1 MSVCE
6 RVLQTIA
13 SGCVESRGFVWSW
26 PALGFGQA
34 PASVLLLIKSAHR
47 QTFFAHTHTHKHTP
61 PPRMRTK
68 ASVLAK
74 VRQAGKCPTSLKRD
88 PPVGDSNI
96 FALLGSVNDG
106 PFGTIARE
114 WDEGEDGGEEDTRAC
129 PRPNACALS
138 QTCKHNYAAL
148 RSMVRE
154 DKILRLLGHR
164 RADVEHRYTF
174 ELYPQRLDTLTEEQ
188 ATDLAQWFSPCG
200 LFHDV
205 GEVSIELMSKDEK
218 HTQKRPLSLLSHVL
232 RRNTPTVTAVVCN
245 GNENVDEELLQTLVD
260 SINANTHL
268 IELEFT
274 STDMANLHSLKILV
288 RQQDVDRLVHLKLSE
303 CRLGGAREG
312 KALMRLL
319 ETGTALTELD
329 LSNNLFDGDSAAYIF
344 RGLARNSTLKE
355 LVLDENNLYTQNDA
369 WIGLFSSALHTESA
383 LVRLSMHGCA
393 LGDFLVSELANALF
407 ENNKVRVLHL
417 GNNGMSMSGAE
428 LLLQA
433 LSSNSA
439 LKVLDLSSNS
449 ILASDD
455 GATRHRPGY
464 IVKLLSINCS
474 LSILD
479 LSNACLSDSAA
490 AEIVTGI
497 RCNKT
502 LIDLYMRSS
511 DIGDQTAEAICKVLQ
526 HNETIRV
533 VDVSDGARCSKR
545 VSDVLKSVAASTSCE
560 VLGFEEEDEG
570 EGEDWLE
577 DEDEEV
583 VDFQE
588 FEEEDDDEGEDNEYE
603 PSGSEDDEDDWDEL
617 EGSEGEGE

>member
-1 MSVCE
+1 
-6 RVLQTIA
+6 
-13 SGCVESRGFVWSW
+13 
-26 PALGFGQA
+26 
-34 PASVLLLIKSAHR
+34 
-47 QTFFAHTHTHKHTP
+47 
-61 PPRMRTK
+61 MRTK

-74 VRQAGKCPTSLKRD
+74 ARQAGKCPTSLKRD

-96 FALLGSVNDG
+96 FARLGGVDDG

-114 WDEGEDGGEEDTRAC
+114 WDEGEDGGEEGTRAC
-129 PRPNACALS
+129 PRPNACALC

-154 DKILRLLGHR
+154 DKILRLLGRR

-188 ATDLAQWFSPCG
+188 ATDLAQWFSPSG
-200 LFHDV
+200 LLHDV

-232 RRNTPTVTAVVCN
+232 RTNTPTVTAAVLN

-274 STDMANLHSLKILV
+274 STDMANLHSLNILA

-303 CRLGGAREG
+303 CRLGGATEG

-407 ENNKVRVLHL
+407 ENNNVRVLQL
-417 GNNGMSMSGAE
+417 GNNGISMSGAE

-449 ILASDD
+449 LLASDD

-464 IVKLLSINCS
+464 LVNFLGINCA

-502 LIDLYMRSS
+502 LIDLYMRCN
-511 DIGDQTAEAICKVLQ
+511 DIGDQTGEAICEVLR
-526 HNETIRV
+526 HNETLRLM
-533 VDVSDGARCSKR
+533 DVSDGARCSKR

-560 VLGFEEEDEG
+560 VLGFEEEDE
-570 EGEDWLE
+570 EEEVDEDEDDVEFEELEEEEDDE
-577 DEDEEV
+577 DEDEG
-583 VDFQE
+583 
-588 FEEEDDDEGEDNEYE
+588 EDDEYE
-603 PSGSEDDEDDWDEL
+603 PSGGEGEDDDYEDEDDEEDWYD
-617 EGSEGEGE
+617 GE

>member
-1 MSVCE
+1 
-6 RVLQTIA
+6 
-13 SGCVESRGFVWSW
+13 
-26 PALGFGQA
+26 
-34 PASVLLLIKSAHR
+34 
-47 QTFFAHTHTHKHTP
+47 
-61 PPRMRTK
+61 MRTK

-74 VRQAGKCPTSLKRD
+74 VRQAGECPTSLKRD

-96 FALLGSVNDG
+96 FAILGGVNDG

-114 WDEGEDGGEEDTRAC
+114 WDEGEDGGEEGTRAC

-164 RADVEHRYTF
+164 RADVEHRYRF
-174 ELYPQRLDTLTEEQ
+174 ELDPQRLDTLTEEQ
-188 ATDLAQWFSPCG
+188 ATDLAQWFSPSG
-200 LFHDV
+200 LLHDA
-205 GEVSIELMSKDEK
+205 GEVFVQLMSKDDHYK
-218 HTQKRPLSLLSHVL
+218 QKRALSLLSHVL
-232 RRNTPTVTAVVCN
+232 RTNTVTVTSMVLN
-245 GNENVDEELLQTLVD
+245 GNDNVDEELLQTLVD

-268 IELEFT
+268 VELEFT
-274 STDMANLHSLKILV
+274 STDMAAFFSLNILV
-288 RQQDVDRLVHLKLSE
+288 RQQDVDRLVRLKLSE
-303 CRLGGAREG
+303 CRLGWAREG

-355 LVLDENNLYTQNDA
+355 LVLDENRFYTQNDA

-383 LVRLSMHGCA
+383 LVRLSMHGCG

-417 GNNGMSMSGAE
+417 GNNGISMSGAE

-449 ILASDD
+449 ILESYDEE
-455 GATRHRPGY
+455 ATRHRPGY
-464 IVKLLSINCS
+464 LVKFLSINCA

-511 DIGDQTAEAICKVLQ
+511 DIGDQTAEAICEVLR
-526 HNETIRV
+526 HNESLRV
-533 VDVSDGARCSKR
+533 IDVSDGAHCSKR

-560 VLGFEEEDEG
+560 VLGFEEVDPFQELEAALM
-570 EGEDWLE
+570 EDWGDE
-577 DEDEEV
+577 DEDEDDEV
-583 VDFQE
+583 D
-588 FEEEDDDEGEDNEYE
+588 EEDWYDGE
-603 PSGSEDDEDDWDEL
+603 
-617 EGSEGEGE
+617 